1 MGGSARAPLRRR
13 AAPTPPARRTATAR
27 DVQRARVY
35 RAELPLPASPLPGL
49 DACARFADR
58 VVGTLWWQARFPD
71 LTLDRVPRL
80 RPGNGARSA
89 FFGESDQGLSI
100 TLPRRYRTKGVVL
113 HELAHWALHDQP
125 DLPHHGATFARLVL
139 DATEEFGGPDRAAL
153 LADAYAEQ
161 RVRVAAPPRRGPD
174 GRWRYGWDERLR
186 LARTRELRIHTV
198 DPDAVVTGVVEA
210 TEAHGT
216 VLVVRDQVATQRV
229 ATASVWD
236 VQPGR

>member
-1 MGGSARAPLRRR
+1 MPAP
-13 AAPTPPARRTATAR
+13 TAR

-49 DACARFADR
+49 EACARFADR

-89 FFGESDQGLSI
+89 FFGESERGLSI

-125 DLPHHGATFARLVL
+125 DLPNHGSTFARLVL
-139 DATEEFGGPDRAAL
+139 DATDEFSGPDRARE
-153 LADAYAEQ
+153 LADAYTAQ
-161 RVRVAAPPRRGPD
+161 RVRVAAPPRQGPD

-186 LARTRELRIHTV
+186 LARGRRLSIRTV
-198 DPDAVVTGVVEA
+198 DPDAVVTGVIAA
-210 TEAHGT
+210 TEQRGA
-216 VLVVRDQVATQRV
+216 VLVVDDGDTTRRV
-229 ATASVWD
+229 ATTAVWD
-236 VQPGR
+236 VQPDR